1 MKKNRTLWL
10 LFLPSVLGMAL
21 FYVLP
26 FFLALNYSLVFRYS
40 EKKEYGLFYYM
51 EAIKNPIF
59 RLGVKNFLLFSLIAI
74 PAVVVFSLALA
85 LLLKKLRL
93 GSGFLVFSLLLPFV
107 VPSGSTALFWN
118 TIFNLN
124 GYINRLRFQTGLEL
138 VMWDSS
144 RWSILIPVFLY
155 LWKFCGF
162 FALVFYAGL
171 NQIPDEYYE
180 IAKLEGSGK
189 AAAFFQIT
197 LTYLSPISM
206 IVLLLAFISTFKI
219 SRELFM
225 LFGNYPLSN
234 LYFFQHFLNNHFKN
248 MNLSIL
254 CSASVLMILFTC
266 AITVPIWFIQ
276 KRSFDTFEKRG
287 EFNLFVSQNQTL
299 NKIWKP
305 VLTTIISFVFLLPV
319 LFTLSNSFMDASE
332 ILGRYSSG
340 ILEQNMGDLS
350 RNGLHFVN
358 PSFIPSLPTV
368 GQYRDFLLNPIYLR
382 MFWNS
387 VLLVVSIVAG
397 HTAVSVTGAFAFLR
411 IKGKYINAVFMLYMF
426 LMVVPVQVMITPQ
439 YILFQNFFL
448 ENSYWPIILPAI
460 FNPAGVFIV
469 RLQMQGF
476 PQECIEAA
484 QISGAGE
491 LCIFRRILL
500 PNIKGAIAVLVIYT
514 FAEYW
519 NIVDQAVV
527 FISNQ
532 NHYPLSVFLSHMLQ
546 RDVGVLSAGSVVYL
560 VPACLVFEI
569 CLLGIK
575 DFLTD

>member
-1 MKKNRTLWL
+1 
-10 LFLPSVLGMAL
+10 
-21 FYVLP
+21 
-26 FFLALNYSLVFRYS
+26 
-40 EKKEYGLFYYM
+40 
-51 EAIKNPIF
+51 
-59 RLGVKNFLLFSLIAI
+59 
-74 PAVVVFSLALA
+74 
-85 LLLKKLRL
+85 
-93 GSGFLVFSLLLPFV
+93 
-107 VPSGSTALFWN
+107 
-118 TIFNLN
+118 
-124 GYINRLRFQTGLEL
+124 
-138 VMWDSS
+138 
-144 RWSILIPVFLY
+144 
-155 LWKFCGF
+155 
-162 FALVFYAGL
+162 
-171 NQIPDEYYE
+171 
-180 IAKLEGSGK
+180 
-189 AAAFFQIT
+189 
-197 LTYLSPISM
+197 
-206 IVLLLAFISTFKI
+206 
-219 SRELFM
+219 
-225 LFGNYPLSN
+225 
-234 LYFFQHFLNNHFKN
+234 